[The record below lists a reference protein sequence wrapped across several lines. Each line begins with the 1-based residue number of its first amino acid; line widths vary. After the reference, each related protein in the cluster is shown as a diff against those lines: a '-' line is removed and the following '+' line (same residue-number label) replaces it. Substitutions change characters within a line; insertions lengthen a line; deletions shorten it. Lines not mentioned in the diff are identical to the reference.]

1 MSYVGSRFGQ
11 DGPPRIATTAEMLL
25 EATEMP
31 PIPNYQ
37 PLVPFYPSV
46 IAGSTGSSVSPA
58 GVTTTEINSWE
69 RSPARC
75 DLQFYQ
81 GDDVI
86 VTLYIQDP
94 SNPNTDMSDQSQ
106 WMWHSQIR
114 LWHNYRSRLVSEFIV
129 DSSYVP
135 PSPPDIPLGIT
146 KIELLLPRQENNVY
160 GTYHWDLYSESPYS
174 YTNFIKPD
182 DWEGE
187 WPPEDGIRTWLYG
200 EVKIL
205 PRVTS
210 TDSLPVPPVLPPGGP
225 VVQGVA
231 VFAGPN
237 GRVP

>member
-46 IAGSTGSSVSPA
+46 VDGSTGTAVGGTSTA
-58 GVTTTEINSWE
+58 TAEIQTWE
-69 RSPARC
+69 RYPSRC
-75 DLQFYQ
+75 DLRFYQ

-86 VTLYIQDP
+86 VTLYVQDP

-114 LWHNYRSRLVSEFIV
+114 LWHNYRSRLVSEFVV

-135 PSPPDIPLGIT
+135 PAPPDIPVGIT

-174 YTNFIKPD
+174 YTNFTEPE
-182 DWEGE
+182 DWVGE
-187 WPPEDGIRTWLYG
+187 WPPVDGIRTWLYG

-210 TDSLPVPPVLPPGGP
+210 TDSLPLQPALPAGTP
-225 VVQGVA
+225 QGTTWF
-231 VFAGPN
+231 FAGPN